1 MNILQKDM
9 LLYAITDNHC
19 FNGMSLEEQVRLAL
33 EGGATFLQLRDKQAS
48 HDELVQKAIALK
60 KIAKE
65 FHVPFV
71 VNDDVMAAKEA
82 DADGVHIGQSD
93 MAYEK
98 ARAILG
104 ADKIIGVTAKTVELA
119 KKAQCMGANY
129 IGTGAVFESPTKQD
143 AVRMD
148 KNTLIRIADSVDIP
162 VVAIGGITLDN
173 VNYLKDTGISGVA
186 VVSAIFGDSNIKENT
201 SKLYNKVSK
210 IFDYQTKNIIF
221 DLDGTLFDSMPF
233 WGSVSRE
240 YAQSKGI
247 HLPDDFNEVTYTMDM
262 NECCHYF
269 QTELKID
276 IETDILKKEV
286 LKIMERHYAY
296 DIPMKPGMRRLVKKE
311 KEIGSRMCIFTNSDE
326 KCADMACK
334 RMGIRDCF
342 EFITTSYSI
351 GMNKK
356 DPASY
361 QKICELMGFQPNDT
375 IVYEDVLH
383 AIKTAKLAGC
393 KTTAVFDEDSKLFWN
408 EIVSEADN
416 FICLS
421 NV

>member
-1 MNILQKDM
+1 MNVLHQDM
-9 LLYAITDNHC
+9 LLYAITDNGC
-19 FNGMSLEEQVRLAL
+19 CNSISLEEQVRLAL
-33 EGGATFLQLRDKQAS
+33 EGGATFLQLRDKKAS
-48 HDELVQKAIALK
+48 HDELVKKAIALK

-93 MAYEK
+93 MNYKK
-98 ARAILG
+98 AREILG
-104 ADKIIGVTAKTVELA
+104 QDKIIGVTAKTVELA
-119 KKAQCMGANY
+119 KQAQQMGADY
-129 IGTGAVFESPTKQD
+129 IGTGAVFASPTKQD

-148 KNTLIRIADSVDIP
+148 KTTLIDIADSVDIP
-162 VVAIGGITLDN
+162 VVAIGGISFENMD
-173 VNYLKDTGISGVA
+173 YLKDTGVSGVA
-186 VVSAIFGDSNIKENT
+186 VVSAIFGNSNIKEDT
-201 SKLYNKVSK
+201 SKLYDKAAK
-210 IFDYQTKNIIF
+210 IFNYKKKNIIF

-233 WGSVSRE
+233 WSSISRE

-247 HLPDDFNEVTYTMDM
+247 KLPDDFNEVTYTMDM

-269 QTELKID
+269 QTVLNID

-286 LKIMERHYAY
+286 LKIMEHHYAY
-296 DIPMKPGMRRLVKKE
+296 DIPMKSGMRRLVKKE

-342 EFITTSYSI
+342 ELITTSYSI
-351 GMNKK
+351 GINKK

-361 QKICELMGFQPNDT
+361 QKICEWMGFQPNNT

-383 AIKTAKLAGC
+383 AVKTAKLAGC
-393 KTTAVFDEDSKLFWN
+393 KTIAVFDKDSEVFWK
-408 EIVSEADN
+408 EIVSEADD
-416 FICLS
+416 FIKLS
-421 NV
+421 DN